1 MPSVRT
7 DTYIAALE
15 RCNIFAQLCTA
26 PAGKASDHCD
36 AYQKPLQVFCAI
48 VGAIVL
54 MVCMLIPIPWLE
66 GNPYVIVAAQIKQE
80 NPGAQKLLYG
90 AFGLPFG
97 LALIV
102 ICGGELFTANAAMLP
117 AAIYEV

>member
-1 MPSVRT
+1 MACGLR
-7 DTYIAALE
+7 LL
-15 RCNIFAQLCTA
+15 RR
-26 PAGKASDHCD
+26 
-36 AYQKPLQVFCAI
+36 
-48 VGAIVL
+48 IVL
-54 MVCMLIPIPWLE
+54 SSKAGHLTF
-66 GNPYVIVAAQIKQE
+66 VALAVQIKQE

-117 AAIYEV
+117 AAIFEV

>member
-1 MPSVRT
+1 MCHCEVIQGEAHP
-7 DTYIAALE
+7 LE
-15 RCNIFAQLCTA
+15 I
-26 PAGKASDHCD
+26 S
-36 AYQKPLQVFCAI
+36 
-48 VGAIVL
+48 
-54 MVCMLIPIPWLE
+54 W
-66 GNPYVIVAAQIKQE
+66 VAAQIKQ
-80 NPGAQKLLYG
+80 NDPGAQKVLYG

>member
-1 MPSVRT
+1 MAV
-7 DTYIAALE
+7 
-15 RCNIFAQLCTA
+15 
-26 PAGKASDHCD
+26 
-36 AYQKPLQVFCAI
+36 
-48 VGAIVL
+48 
-54 MVCMLIPIPWLE
+54 
-66 GNPYVIVAAQIKQE
+66 QIKQE

-117 AAIYEV
+117 AAIFEV